1 MFSRIWSGYVYIYMY
16 MRIIPISSPPRSI
29 CYMMHFFNDRNS
41 QQVAGSDP
49 FNVSMIEVLSRF
61 SRLVVSINL
70 ESSSR
75 LCQHSILPNYRYD
88 NQQYSW
94 KPPPRL
100 PTTIQ
105 QTLGFLQFI
114 RYHTLLARLLCTPFV
129 LADCVAFL
137 RQLKKQMEVMRQ
149 DSEDLVGRMR
159 YYWNV
164 EIASFNA
171 TPNRVQITV
180 SIYIYILYLQ
190 ILNDLGPGNHT
201 VDGSEI
207 RRSPPGMVVKPCR

>member
-1 MFSRIWSGYVYIYMY
+1 MFSRIWSGYVYIY
-16 MRIIPISSPPRSI
+16 ICIWGSSPYHLPQDLYVI
-29 CYMMHFFNDRNS
+29 WCIFFNDRNS
-41 QQVAGSDP
+41 QQAAGSDP

-180 SIYIYILYLQ
+180 SIYIYIYY
-190 ILNDLGPGNHT
+190 IYRFWMT
-201 VDGSEI
+201 
-207 RRSPPGMVVKPCR
+207 

>member
-1 MFSRIWSGYVYIYMY
+1 MFS
-16 MRIIPISSPPRSI
+16 
-29 CYMMHFFNDRNS
+29 NDRNS

-49 FNVSMIEVLSRF
+49 FNDRSLSRW

-70 ESSSR
+70 ENSSR
-75 LCQHSILPNYRYD
+75 LCQHSILPDYRYD

-100 PTTIQ
+100 LTTIQ
-105 QTLGFLQFI
+105 QTLGILQFI
-114 RYHTLLARLLCTPFV
+114 RYHTLLARMLCAPFV

-164 EIASFNA
+164 EIVLLWMQLRTEF
-171 TPNRVQITV
+171 R
-180 SIYIYILYLQ
+180 LL
-190 ILNDLGPGNHT
+190 
-201 VDGSEI
+201 
-207 RRSPPGMVVKPCR
+207 